1 MFSFNKNSISF
12 KRHMLPSWE
21 QEAGLGIAESVGEGS
36 SGWRGKWWKV
46 SLKLDPAELSAGCS

>member
-36 SGWRGKWWKV
+36 SGWRGKWWK
-46 SLKLDPAELSAGCS
+46 LDPAELSAGCS